1 MKKRSIWQRKW
12 LWPFAAFLSF
22 AFVIHAQDN
31 STAKEPAKFGVG
43 IAYGFKDQIKQLEHP
58 VVHPVEFT
66 LRYNLS
72 PKHSIRINVPLGWR
86 NQRHP
91 WGGWSAYYED
101 YVEGCDKQESRLYG
115 LGIGYDYLIATYKNL
130 DLIAGGGLE
139 YQRFCH
145 LYKRWSK
152 VEGEQMLTTT
162 RYEFNDFSIYPQA
175 GLRYTWKFVGVEVD
189 YRCYF
194 TLRGKR
200 SYYSNFLYLPHPM
213 KYGMHINHAFRCG
226 LFFLF

>member
-31 STAKEPAKFGVG
+31 SKAKEPAKFGVG
-43 IAYGFKDQIKQLEHP
+43 IAYGFKDQMKQLKHP

-66 LRYNLS
+66 LRYNFS

-86 NQRHP
+86 NQRDD
-91 WGGWSAYYED
+91 WGGWSPAKED
-101 YVEGCDKQESRLYG
+101 YIEGYDRYKMRLYG
-115 LGIGYDYLIATYKNL
+115 LGIGYDYSIATYKNL

-139 YQRFCH
+139 YQRFYILH
-145 LYKRWSK
+145 QEVYEDTPSPFQRS
-152 VEGEQMLTTT
+152 
-162 RYEFNDFSIYPQA
+162 RYNDYSLYPQV
-175 GLRYTWKFVGVEVD
+175 GLRYMWKFVGVELD

-194 TLRGKR
+194 TLREAR
-200 SYYSNFLYLPHPM
+200 NFYEHSNLPIIVDHDT
-213 KYGMHINHAFRCG
+213 HINHAFRCG

>member
-12 LWPFAAFLSF
+12 LWPFAAFLSL
-22 AFVIHAQDN
+22 AFVIHAQDS

-43 IAYGFKDQIKQLEHP
+43 IAYSFKDQMKQLKHP

-72 PKHSIRINVPLGWR
+72 PKHSIRINVPLGCR
-86 NQRHP
+86 NQRDN
-91 WGGWSAYYED
+91 WGGWSPAKED
-101 YVEGCDKQESRLYG
+101 YVEGYRKHKMRLYG
-115 LGIGYDYLIATYKNL
+115 LGIGYDYSIATYKNL

-139 YQRFCH
+139 YQRFYILH
-145 LYKRWSK
+145 QEVIEDTPSPFQRR
-152 VEGEQMLTTT
+152 
-162 RYEFNDFSIYPQA
+162 RYNDYSLYPQV
-175 GLRYTWKFVGVEVD
+175 GLRYTWKFVGVELD

-194 TLRGKR
+194 TLSETRDF
-200 SYYSNFLYLPHPM
+200 YEHSNLPVIVDHDT
-213 KYGMHINHAFRCG
+213 HINHAFRCG

>member
-12 LWPFAAFLSF
+12 LWPFAAFLSL

-43 IAYGFKDQIKQLEHP
+43 IAYGFKDQMKQFKHP

-86 NQRHP
+86 NQRDN
-91 WGGWSAYYED
+91 WGSWSPAKED
-101 YVEGCDKQESRLYG
+101 YVEGYRKHKMRLYG
-115 LGIGYDYLIATYKNL
+115 LGFGYDYSIATYKNL

-139 YQRFCH
+139 YQRFYILH
-145 LYKRWSK
+145 QEVFEDTPFPFQRS
-152 VEGEQMLTTT
+152 
-162 RYEFNDFSIYPQA
+162 RYNDYSLYPQV
-175 GLRYTWKFVGVEVD
+175 GLRYTWKFVGVELD

-194 TLRGKR
+194 TLRESR
-200 SYYSNFLYLPHPM
+200 DFYEHSNLPVIVDHDT
-213 KYGMHINHAFRCG
+213 HINHAFRCG

>member
-12 LWPFAAFLSF
+12 LWPFAAFLSL
-22 AFVIHAQDN
+22 AFVIHAQDS

-43 IAYGFKDQIKQLEHP
+43 IAYSFKDQMKQLKHP

-86 NQRHP
+86 NQRDN
-91 WGGWSAYYED
+91 WGGWSPAKED
-101 YVEGCDKQESRLYG
+101 YVEGYRKHKMRLYG
-115 LGIGYDYLIATYKNL
+115 LGIGYDYSIATYKNL

-139 YQRFCH
+139 YQRFYILH
-145 LYKRWSK
+145 QEVFEDTPFPFQRS
-152 VEGEQMLTTT
+152 
-162 RYEFNDFSIYPQA
+162 RYNDYSLYPQV
-175 GLRYTWKFVGVEVD
+175 GLRYTWKFVGVELD

-194 TLRGKR
+194 TLRESR
-200 SYYSNFLYLPHPM
+200 DFYEHSNLPVIVDHDT
-213 KYGMHINHAFRCG
+213 HINHAFRCG

>member
-1 MKKRSIWQRKW
+1 MK
-12 LWPFAAFLSF
+12 
-22 AFVIHAQDN
+22 
-31 STAKEPAKFGVG
+31 
-43 IAYGFKDQIKQLEHP
+43 QI
-58 VVHPVEFT
+58 VHPVEFT

-86 NQRHP
+86 NQRHD

-145 LYKRWSK
+145 LYERWTK
-152 VEGEQMLTTT
+152 GDPTLTTT
-162 RYEFNDFSIYPQA
+162 RNEFNDFSIYPQA

-194 TLRGKR
+194 TLRGER
-200 SYYSNFLYLPHPM
+200 WDYNLFSYLHNPTNYDT
-213 KYGMHINHAFRCG
+213 HINHAFRCG

>member
-12 LWPFAAFLSF
+12 LWPFAAFLSL

-43 IAYGFKDQIKQLEHP
+43 IAYGFKDQVKQL
-58 VVHPVEFT
+58 VHPVEFT

-72 PKHSIRINVPLGWR
+72 PKHSIRMNVPLAWNNNHER
-86 NQRHP
+86 DHYRA
-91 WGGWSAYYED
+91 WSPVTEDD
-101 YVEGCDKQESRLYG
+101 YVVEGYFKDKIRLFG
-115 LGIGYDYLIATYKNL
+115 LGFGYDYSIATYKNL

-139 YQRFCH
+139 YQRFYILH
-145 LYKRWSK
+145 QEVFEDTPFPFQRS
-152 VEGEQMLTTT
+152 
-162 RYEFNDFSIYPQA
+162 RYNDYSLYPQV
-175 GLRYTWKFVGVEVD
+175 GLRYTWKFVGVELD

-194 TLRGKR
+194 TLRESR
-200 SYYSNFLYLPHPM
+200 DFYEHSNLPIIVDHDT
-213 KYGMHINHAFRCG
+213 HINHAFRCG

>member
-12 LWPFAAFLSF
+12 LWPFAAFLSL

-31 STAKEPAKFGVG
+31 SKAKEPAKFGVG
-43 IAYGFKDQIKQLEHP
+43 IAYSFKDQMKQLKHP

-66 LRYNLS
+66 LRYNFS

-115 LGIGYDYLIATYKNL
+115 LGIGYDYSIATYKNL

-139 YQRFCH
+139 YQRFYILH
-145 LYKRWSK
+145 QEVFEDTPFPFQRS
-152 VEGEQMLTTT
+152 
-162 RYEFNDFSIYPQA
+162 RYNDYSLYPQV
-175 GLRYTWKFVGVEVD
+175 GLRYTWKFVGVELD

-194 TLRGKR
+194 TLRESR
-200 SYYSNFLYLPHPM
+200 DFYEHSNLPVIVDHDT
-213 KYGMHINHAFRCG
+213 HINHAFRCG

>member
-12 LWPFAAFLSF
+12 LWPFAAFLSL

-43 IAYGFKDQIKQLEHP
+43 IAYGFKDQMKQLKHP

-66 LRYNLS
+66 LRYNFS
-72 PKHSIRINVPLGWR
+72 PKHSIRMNVPLGWR
-86 NQRHP
+86 NQRDN
-91 WGGWSAYYED
+91 WGGWSPAKED
-101 YVEGCDKQESRLYG
+101 YVEGYRKHKMRLYG
-115 LGIGYDYLIATYKNL
+115 LGFGYDYSIATYKNL

-139 YQRFCH
+139 YQRFYILH
-145 LYKRWSK
+145 QEVFEDTPFPFQRS
-152 VEGEQMLTTT
+152 
-162 RYEFNDFSIYPQA
+162 RYNDYSLYPQV
-175 GLRYTWKFVGVEVD
+175 GLRYTWKFVGVEFD

-194 TLRGKR
+194 TLRESR
-200 SYYSNFLYLPHPM
+200 DFYEHSNLPIIVDHDT
-213 KYGMHINHAFRCG
+213 HINHAFRCG

>member
-12 LWPFAAFLSF
+12 LWPFAAFLSL

-66 LRYNLS
+66 LRYNFS
-72 PKHSIRINVPLGWR
+72 PKHSIRMNIPLGWR
-86 NQRHP
+86 NQRDN
-91 WGGWSAYYED
+91 WGGWFPAKED
-101 YVEGCDKQESRLYG
+101 YVEGYDKYKMRLYG
-115 LGIGYDYLIATYKNL
+115 LGFGYDYSIATYKNL

-145 LYKRWSK
+145 LYERWTK
-152 VEGEQMLTTT
+152 GDPTLTTT
-162 RYEFNDFSIYPQA
+162 RNEFNDFSIYPQA

-200 SYYSNFLYLPHPM
+200 RYSSGFLYLPHHM

>member
-12 LWPFAAFLSF
+12 LWPFAAFLSL

-43 IAYGFKDQIKQLEHP
+43 IAYSFKDQMKQFKHP

-86 NQRHP
+86 NQRDN
-91 WGGWSAYYED
+91 WGGWSPAKED
-101 YVEGCDKQESRLYG
+101 YVEGYRKHKMRLYG
-115 LGIGYDYLIATYKNL
+115 LGFGYDYSIATYKNL

-139 YQRFCH
+139 YQRFYILH
-145 LYKRWSK
+145 QEVFEDTPFPFQRS
-152 VEGEQMLTTT
+152 
-162 RYEFNDFSIYPQA
+162 RYNDYSLYPQV
-175 GLRYTWKFVGVEVD
+175 GLRYTWKFVGVELD
-189 YRCYF
+189 YRSYF
-194 TLRGKR
+194 TLRESR
-200 SYYSNFLYLPHPM
+200 DFYEHSNLPVIVDHDT
-213 KYGMHINHAFRCG
+213 HINHAFRCG

>member
-12 LWPFAAFLSF
+12 LWPFAAFLSL

-43 IAYGFKDQIKQLEHP
+43 IAYGFKDQVKQI
-58 VVHPVEFT
+58 VHPVEFT

-86 NQRHP
+86 NQRHD

-145 LYKRWSK
+145 LYERWTK
-152 VEGEQMLTTT
+152 GDPTLTTT
-162 RYEFNDFSIYPQA
+162 RNEFNDFSIYPQA

-194 TLRGKR
+194 TLRGER
-200 SYYSNFLYLPHPM
+200 WDYNLFSYLHNPTNYDT
-213 KYGMHINHAFRCG
+213 HINHAFRCG

>member
-12 LWPFAAFLSF
+12 LWPFAAFLSL

-43 IAYGFKDQIKQLEHP
+43 IAYGFKDQMKQLKHP

-66 LRYNLS
+66 LRYNFS
-72 PKHSIRINVPLGWR
+72 PKHSIRMNVPLGWR
-86 NQRHP
+86 NQRDN
-91 WGGWSAYYED
+91 WGGWSPAKED
-101 YVEGCDKQESRLYG
+101 YVEGYRKHKMRLYG
-115 LGIGYDYLIATYKNL
+115 LGFGYDYSIATYKNL

-139 YQRFCH
+139 YQRFYILH
-145 LYKRWSK
+145 QEVFEDTPFPFQRS
-152 VEGEQMLTTT
+152 
-162 RYEFNDFSIYPQA
+162 RYNDYSLYPQV
-175 GLRYTWKFVGVEVD
+175 GLRYTWKFVGVELD

-194 TLRGKR
+194 TLRESR
-200 SYYSNFLYLPHPM
+200 DFYEHSNLPIIVDHDT
-213 KYGMHINHAFRCG
+213 HINHAFRCG

>member
-12 LWPFAAFLSF
+12 LWPFAAFLSL

-43 IAYGFKDQIKQLEHP
+43 IAYGFKDQVKQL
-58 VVHPVEFT
+58 VHPVEFT

-115 LGIGYDYLIATYKNL
+115 LGIGYDYSIATYKNL

-139 YQRFCH
+139 YQRFYH
-145 LYKRWSK
+145 FFRR
-152 VEGEQMLTTT
+152 VEEGIPFPFLRC
-162 RYEFNDFSIYPQA
+162 RYNDYSLYPQV
-175 GLRYTWKFVGVEVD
+175 GLRYAWKFVGVELD

-194 TLRGKR
+194 TLRGER
-200 SYYSNFLYLPHPM
+200 WDYEQYSYLHNPM
-213 KYGMHINHAFRCG
+213 NYDTHINHAFRCG

>member
-12 LWPFAAFLSF
+12 LWPFAAFLSL

-31 STAKEPAKFGVG
+31 STAKESAKFGVG

-66 LRYNLS
+66 LRHNFS

-86 NQRHP
+86 NHRHP

-139 YQRFCH
+139 YQRFYH
-145 LYKRWSK
+145 FFRR
-152 VEGEQMLTTT
+152 VEEGIPFPFLRC
-162 RYEFNDFSIYPQA
+162 RYNDYSLYPQV
-175 GLRYTWKFVGVEVD
+175 GLRYAWKFVGVELD

-194 TLRGKR
+194 TLRGER
-200 SYYSNFLYLPHPM
+200 WDYEQYSYLHNPM
-213 KYGMHINHAFRCG
+213 NYDTHINHAFRCG

>member
-12 LWPFAAFLSF
+12 LWPFAAFLSL

-31 STAKEPAKFGVG
+31 STAKESAKFGVG

-66 LRYNLS
+66 LRYNFS

-86 NQRHP
+86 NHRHP

-145 LYKRWSK
+145 LYERWTK
-152 VEGEQMLTTT
+152 GDPTLTTT
-162 RYEFNDFSIYPQA
+162 RNEFNDFSIYPQA

-200 SYYSNFLYLPHPM
+200 RYYSNFLYLPHPM